1 MRSSAILTVCK
12 YLHNFNLE
20 KSQNPFAYI
29 STICSRAFLQYIAYS
44 KRHGKIKQYLYDRK
58 PTYYEDT
65 DFYHT
70 QAIDYETIV
79 SYENKDEYDIEEK
92 EKE

>member
-1 MRSSAILTVCK
+1 MRSSAILTVCM
-12 YLHNFNLE
+12 YLHNFNLD

-58 PTYYEDT
+58 PLYHEDN
-65 DFYHT
+65 DFYSA
-70 QAIDYETIV
+70 QAIDYEEIV
-79 SYENKDEYDIEEK
+79 NWENKDE
-92 EKE
+92 

>member
-1 MRSSAILTVCK
+1 MVGSAILTVCK
-12 YLHNFNLE
+12 YIHNFNLE

-29 STICSRAFLQYIAYS
+29 STITTRAFLQYIAYS

-58 PTYYEDT
+58 PLYHQDH

-79 SYENKDEYDIEEK
+79 SYESKEDEENDDET
-92 EKE
+92 